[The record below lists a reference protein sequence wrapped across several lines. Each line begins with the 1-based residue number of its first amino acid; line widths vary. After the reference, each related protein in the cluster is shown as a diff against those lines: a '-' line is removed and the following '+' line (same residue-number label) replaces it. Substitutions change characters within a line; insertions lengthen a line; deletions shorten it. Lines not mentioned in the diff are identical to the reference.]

1 MISMTR
7 LCRWAQTLLLIAFS
21 ASSMG
26 PQQVAGAAK
35 NLPPLPAEVPVSATL
50 YSVSILGDLDGWQ
63 ATWTTRDGKLH
74 AFFQMDDRG
83 RGAKVTSTITLDA
96 EGIPVAESI
105 RGVDYWR
112 SPADEDYS
120 LQGNMA
126 RWKNRI
132 EQGEKKILG
141 RVFYASMNGAP
152 VDLALLA
159 HTALVNGG
167 EIPLLPEGKAQVG
180 RVSDC
185 DIEASGRK
193 KHVVLYSVA
202 GLGLSPNYVWLDENS
217 TFFAATDGWAM
228 TIRQGWE
235 STREA
240 LQKVQNQVI
249 QARSAEL
256 AREFAHPA
264 PKGIVFT
271 HANLF
276 DATTAAI
283 VPDQN
288 VIVMGNRIR
297 AMGAPT
303 QVSAPA
309 DAEVIDATGKTLLPG
324 LWDMH
329 AHVTDNQ
336 GMLNLAAG
344 VTTVRDMMN
353 DTDTL
358 LARRKR
364 IEAGTE
370 IGTRILLAGV
380 IESPG
385 PYQAP
390 TKVLVSTESDARAA
404 VDNYVRLGYLQIKIY
419 SSVKPALVP
428 VIIDEAHRQ
437 GLRVSGHI
445 PAGMTASQ
453 CVELGFDE
461 IQHSIYLMLN
471 FWPEVKDT
479 NTSRRITEVARRGAD
494 LDLDSPQVQSFIK
507 LLQERHTT
515 LDPTLNFSEAMF
527 LNRPGEIPIGYRP
540 VAQRLP
546 PLVRR
551 WLMTSFGLAPPPGM
565 DERYRQSFAKTMEL
579 VGKLYRAGI
588 PIEAGTDTVA
598 GFGLQRELELDVQ
611 AGIPPAK
618 VLQNA
623 TLNAARIMKQDSQ
636 LGSIAPG
643 KLADL
648 TLVDGNPLANISEV
662 RKTLLVVKDG
672 VIYKP
677 AELYTALGI
686 QP

>member
-1 MISMTR
+1 MG
-7 LCRWAQTLLLIAFS
+7 AQE
-21 ASSMG
+21 
-26 PQQVAGAAK
+26 VAGAAK
-35 NLPPLPAEVPVSATL
+35 NLPPLPAEVPGSATL
-50 YSVSILGDLDGWQ
+50 YSVSILGDLDGRQ
-63 ATWTTRDGKLH
+63 ATWTTPDGKLH

-83 RGAKVTSTITLDA
+83 RGARVISTITLDG
-96 EGIPVAESI
+96 EGIPVAETI

-120 LQGNMA
+120 LQGNTA
-126 RWKNRI
+126 RWKNRV

-141 RVFYASMNGAP
+141 RAFYASMNGAP
-152 VDLALLA
+152 IDLALLA

-167 EIPLLPEGKAQVG
+167 EIPLLPEGKAQV
-180 RVSDC
+180 RSVSDC
-185 DIEASGRK
+185 DIEASGQK

-202 GLGLSPNYVWLDENS
+202 GLGLSPNYVWLDEDN

-228 TIRQGWE
+228 TTRQGWE

-240 LQKVQNQVI
+240 LQKVQNEVI

-256 AREFAHPA
+256 AGEFAHPA

-288 VIVMGNRIR
+288 VTVMGNRIR

-303 QVSAPA
+303 QVTAPA
-309 DAEVIDATGKTLLPG
+309 GAEVIDAAGKTLLPG

-353 DTDTL
+353 DTETL

-364 IEAGTE
+364 IEAETE

-390 TKVLVSTESDARAA
+390 TKVLVTTESEARAA
-404 VDNYVRLGYLQIKIY
+404 VDNYVRLGYSQIKIY
-419 SSVKPALVP
+419 SSVKPELVP
-428 VIIDEAHRQ
+428 AIIDEAHQQ

-494 LDLDSPQVQSFIK
+494 LDLNSPQVQSFIK
-507 LLQERHTT
+507 LLQERHIT

-527 LNRPGEIPIGYRP
+527 LNRPGEIPLGYRP
-540 VAQRLP
+540 EAKRLP

-551 WLMTSFGLAPPPGM
+551 WLMTSFGLTPPPGM
-565 DERYRQSFAKTMEL
+565 DERYRQSFAKMMEL

-598 GFGLQRELELDVQ
+598 GFGLQRELELDVL

-643 KLADL
+643 KLADM

-662 RKTLLVVKDG
+662 RKTILVVKNG